1 MLNDVLHNC
10 RGIHKNVFHL
20 CMPLMCIRKLG
31 GGERIRMSHK
41 NDSTA
46 GDEVR
51 CVYRGGTDTEPVYS
65 DGYYILN
72 GFTVFRI

>member
-1 MLNDVLHNC
+1 
-10 RGIHKNVFHL
+10 
-20 CMPLMCIRKLG
+20 MPLMCTGKW
-31 GGERIRMSHK
+31 ERIRMLYK

-72 GFTVFRI
+72 GFTAFRI